1 MQAQST
7 KNSLI
12 GNRRWTDRQEGTPL
26 PHRGGW
32 GLRWLQRGGLRILCY
47 HGVCAD
53 EIGEAPWL
61 RSHFVTATRFAQ
73 QMETLVRQGP
83 VVYLPDVMA
92 RTASG
97 SVTTHGDSFA
107 ITFDDVAACSF
118 VHARPVLE
126 RLGIRASFFVATG
139 HVASGQLFHSDVV
152 HLLRWRP
159 ELLDLGKRVSMSSL
173 SADTTAYKRMT
184 LAEVRAEMEEAES
197 IVRRQLDAT
206 ALQTLRPL
214 NWEEVEQLC
223 AEGHE
228 IGGHTVDH
236 VILGRQ
242 SPQVRREQIANSV
255 LDLERRLHTRVMGF
269 AYPNGGPGDFGEP
282 DHAVLRE
289 LGVQYAL
296 TTRPGFADGG
306 DILSLPRMCVGLGH
320 TRRRFALELTGLL
333 DRRRRKQYGCR

>member
-7 KNSLI
+7 RNGLV
-12 GNRRWTDRQEGTPL
+12 GDGRWTGRQEDTPL
-26 PHRGGW
+26 PHRGGR
-32 GLRWLQRGGLRILCY
+32 GLRWLRRGGLRILCY

-53 EIGEAPWL
+53 QVGDAPWL

-73 QMETLVRQGP
+73 QMEMLSRHGP
-83 VVYLPDVMA
+83 VVFLPEVMA
-92 RTASG
+92 RTASEPAA
-97 SVTTHGDSFA
+97 THADSFA

-139 HVASGQLFHSDVV
+139 HVTSGQLFHSDVV
-152 HLLRWRP
+152 HLLRCQP
-159 ELLDLGKRVSMSSL
+159 ELLDPEKRVSMSSL
-173 SADTTAYKRMT
+173 STDAAVYKRMT
-184 LAEVRAEMEEAES
+184 LAEVRLEMEEAES

-206 ALQTLRPL
+206 TLETLRPL

-223 AEGHE
+223 ADGHE

-242 SPQVRREQIANSV
+242 SPKVRREQITNSV
-255 LDLERRLHTRVMGF
+255 LDLERRLHTKVTGF

-282 DHAVLRE
+282 DQMVLRE

-296 TTRPGFADGG
+296 TTRPGLANGG
-306 DILSLPRMCVGLGH
+306 DVFCLPRMCVGLGH

-333 DRRRRKQYGCR
+333 DRRRLKQCGWR